1 MALLAVLEERE
12 VGMDEIIGHVTTV
25 GGAQAT
31 AAFEPGSAVAHAIR
45 VGALVRIGDGAREVI
60 GTINALQRVGS
71 SQSSDLLV
79 VDLLGELTRSA
90 EGQRRFSRGVSHHP
104 ALGAPVRTA
113 GEAEFTAVYRR
124 LWDASLRIGTLDGDA
139 VRPAFL
145 LMNELMSKH
154 FAVLG
159 ATGSGKSSAVALI
172 LSAILADYP
181 STHIVLLDPHNEYSA
196 AFGDLAETI
205 DVDNLQLPF
214 WLLDFEEAARV
225 LIRGGT
231 PEEQEAQ
238 AIILKDAITRAR
250 RHFTGDEFTAVAVTV
265 DTPVPFRIFDLQR
278 TLNEG
283 MGKLDKPDT
292 AAPYMRL
299 MTQLESL
306 RSDPRYA
313 FMFTDWFSTKDTLAQ
328 IVGRLLRIPGEGK
341 PLAILDLSGLPSE
354 ISDVVV
360 SLTCRIIFD
369 FSLWMRSERMPPV
382 LLVCEEAHRYLPAD
396 PGTSFPEATRMLT
409 RIAKEG
415 RKYGVA
421 LALVSQRPSAL
432 SVEALSQCGTLFAL
446 RMGNESDQQFVAAAF
461 PDTARGM
468 LASLP
473 GLMTRE
479 AIILGEGVP
488 LPMRIVF
495 DELPENRRPHSPGAA
510 FSEAW
515 RTASRLDDEFLRE
528 GVLHWR
534 TQNRGRER

>member
-1 MALLAVLEERE
+1 
-12 VGMDEIIGHVTTV
+12 MDGIIGHVTSV
-25 GGAQAT
+25 GSAQAT
-31 AAFEPGSAVAHAIR
+31 AEFEPDNIAASAIR
-45 VGALVRIGDGAREVI
+45 VGAMVRIGDGAREVL
-60 GTINALQRVGS
+60 GTINTLQHIGS
-71 SQSSDLLV
+71 SQSSNLLV
-79 VDLLGELTRSA
+79 IDLLGELTHSV
-90 EGQRRFSRGVSHHP
+90 EGGRQFSRGVSHHP
-104 ALGAPVRTA
+104 PLGAPVRA
-113 GEAEFTAVYRR
+113 ASEAEFTAVYRR

-139 VRPAFL
+139 MRPAFI
-145 LMNELMSKH
+145 LMNELLTKH
-154 FAVLG
+154 FAVIG

-172 LSAILADYP
+172 LSALLTDYP
-181 STHIVLLDPHNEYSA
+181 SAHVVLLDPHNEYA
-196 AFGDLAETI
+196 TAFGDLAEII

-225 LIRGGT
+225 MIRGGT
-231 PEEQEAQ
+231 TQEQEAQ
-238 AIILKDAITRAR
+238 AIILKDAIARAR
-250 RHFTGDEFTAVAVTV
+250 RHFAGDEFAATSITV

-278 TLNEG
+278 ILNEG

-292 AAPYMRL
+292 SAPYMRL
-299 MTQLESL
+299 LTQLESL
-306 RSDPRYA
+306 RGDPRYA

-328 IVGRLLRIPGEGK
+328 IVGRLLRIPNESKG
-341 PLAILDLSGLPSE
+341 LAILDLSGLPSE

-369 FSLWMRSERMPPV
+369 FSLWMRSERMPPI

-396 PGTSFPEATRMLT
+396 PRAGFPEATRMLT

-446 RMGNESDQQFVAAAF
+446 RMGNEADQRFVAAAF
-461 PDTARGM
+461 PDAARGM
-468 LASLP
+468 LAALP

-510 FSEAW
+510 FSKAW
-515 RTASRLDDEFLRE
+515 RTPSAPDAEFLRE
-528 GVLHWR
+528 GVWHWR
-534 TQNRGRER
+534 NQSRGRER